1 MASQNFVT
9 RPGSQFIQ
17 SGTGAV
23 DRTVQS
29 KLSDVISVKDFGA
42 VGDGSTNDKPAIE
55 AAVSAAAGRKI
66 LFPPGTY
73 RLNSAYAAP
82 SNTRFYLQTGAS
94 FSVNQPTNVSIDYE
108 VGRATD
114 VSGTKM
120 KIENLSEYSSYKLED
135 EAGIWP
141 SASTY
146 AYQGISAEITQTTV
160 SNPGNG
166 ILTNAPLSAFFSFA
180 NSKVAG
186 ADVVSV
192 LGVSVARQDTSSCF
206 GANFIARND
215 AGVNGCKL
223 VGLEI
228 DLEPAVGT
236 TINANSIG
244 IALNVF
250 SIPTAAP
257 AVLIGRVG
265 SGTWGNGILSSA
277 ITGTHYGVESGN
289 TTTSASFIN
298 TTFGI
303 FSNAAVVLGKGAS
316 QSINFGG
323 FSFGTSPYLH
333 SDTSNNLVTNM
344 GDGGFIIFQEP
355 GGAQRFTFDKFG
367 AFNMPNN
374 GTIQINSVQVIA
386 QRITG
391 YSAMTGPDDKASV
404 FDTTTVTLPQLAAR
418 VKSLQASLTAHGLI
432 GA

>member
-9 RPGSQFIQ
+9 RPGTQFIQ

-29 KLSDVISVKDFGA
+29 KLSDLISVKDFGA
-42 VGDGSTNDKPAIE
+42 VGDGTTNDKPAIE

-73 RLNSAYAAP
+73 RLSSAYAAP
-82 SNTRFYLQTGAS
+82 DNTRFYLQTGAS

-141 SASTY
+141 SASSY

-160 SNPGNG
+160 SDPGDG
-166 ILTNAPLSAFFSFA
+166 ILTNAPLSAFFSYA
-180 NSKVAG
+180 NSKVNG

-228 DLEPAVGT
+228 DLEPAAGT
-236 TINANSIG
+236 SIDAASIG
-244 IALNVF
+244 VALNVF
-250 SIPTAAP
+250 SVATAAP
-257 AVLIGRVG
+257 AILMGSVG
-265 SGTWGNGILSSA
+265 GGTWGNGILSSA
-277 ITGTHYGVESGN
+277 ITGTHYGVESSN
-289 TTTSASFIN
+289 STTSASFIN
-298 TTFGI
+298 TVFGT
-303 FSNAAVVLGKGAS
+303 FSNAAIVLGTGAD

-323 FSFGTSPYLH
+323 LSFGVTPYVH
-333 SDTSNNLVTNM
+333 ADGSNNLITNM
-344 GDGGFIIFQEP
+344 GNGGFIIFQEP
-355 GGAQRFTFDKFG
+355 GGAQRFTFSKFG
-367 AFNMPNN
+367 TFDMPNN
-374 GTIQINSVQVIA
+374 GTIQINSTQVVA
-386 QRITG
+386 QRETG
-391 YSAMTGPDDKASV
+391 YSPMTGFDDKASV
-404 FDTTTVTLPQLAAR
+404 FDTSTVTLSQLAAR
-418 VKSLQASLTAHGLI
+418 VKSLQASLTSHGLI